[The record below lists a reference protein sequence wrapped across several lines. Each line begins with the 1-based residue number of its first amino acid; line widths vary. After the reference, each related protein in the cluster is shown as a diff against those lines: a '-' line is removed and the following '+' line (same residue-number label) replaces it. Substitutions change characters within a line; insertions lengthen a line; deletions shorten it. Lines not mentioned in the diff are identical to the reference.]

1 MNFLLGLLGLI
12 GAVVLG
18 VAMSAG
24 YKRRLNFLS
33 DMGAFL
39 QVMQNNC
46 SFMQNS
52 VKQVLADQKGS
63 FGEDFG
69 KFLGELETNLD
80 KRDEFLAKWQAEQ
93 KIISKD
99 EAEFVANFFLSV
111 GKLDSFAQI
120 DAIKNSQSVFE
131 EKLQQAK
138 KLVST
143 KGMLSVKLS
152 IIVGIGVFIICV

>member
-1 MNFLLGLLGLI
+1 MNFLLGLVGMLGAI
-12 GAVVLG
+12 ILG
-18 VAMSAG
+18 VAMSSG

-33 DMGAFL
+33 DMSAFL

-46 SFMQNS
+46 SFLQNS
-52 VKQVLADQKGS
+52 VRQVLVEHKEGV
-63 FGEDFG
+63 GEDFG

-80 KRDEFLAKWQAEQ
+80 KRDEFLTKWQSTQ

-99 EAEFVANFFLSV
+99 EAEFVANFFSNI

-131 EKLQQAK
+131 EKLQKAK
-138 KLVST
+138 NLVST
-143 KGMLSVKLS
+143 RGMLSVKLS
-152 IIVGIGVFIICV
+152 IVVGIGVFIICV